1 MEAEVIDQ
9 QQQEESAEGLLS
21 LQKWEPFEFFDDQAK
36 IDFVLNRI
44 REAALK
50 EPSDLS
56 TLKGRKAIA
65 STAYKV
71 ARSKVFLD
79 NLGKELVSDWKAKS
93 KAVDTKRACIREA
106 LESLKEQI
114 SKPLEDWTAAEAKRT
129 GAITARLEEIKQLGM
144 VGLPEAGSR
153 PRLESAQARLNEL
166 IQFDWQEYEDEAKE
180 ACQRSMETVGSAL
193 VMAIKEEQY
202 QIALA
207 NEEKRV
213 KALIDENLKQF
224 ISKQEA
230 EKQQIIDEKNCAEAI
245 CAKLQKQVDELNARL
260 KQAERVPEPTPTP
273 EPEPEP
279 EPKPEPE
286 TPPALVTTWQSPAAI
301 EPTPEPEPET
311 ELEPAYPNFR
321 ELLAA
326 LVIEINKRFECDD
339 LIKTDAYQNAAVAL
353 AST

>member
-9 QQQEESAEGLLS
+9 QQQEESAEGLLA
-21 LQKWEPFEFFDDQAK
+21 LQKWDPFEFFDDQAK
-36 IDFVLNRI
+36 IDFVLGRI

-56 TLKGRKAIA
+56 TVKGRKAIA

-93 KAVDTKRACIREA
+93 KAVDTKRAWIREA

-230 EKQQIIDEKNCAEAI
+230 EKQQLIDEKNCAEAI

-279 EPKPEPE
+279 KPEPE
-286 TPPALVTTWQSPAAI
+286 TPPALVATWQSPAAI
-301 EPTPEPEPET
+301 EPTPEPEPEP
-311 ELEPAYPNFR
+311 EPETAYPNFR
-321 ELLAA
+321 ELLAELVGTIGNRIATGDDSWIRDVSYLKAAKA
-326 LVIEINKRFECDD
+326 LDNF
-339 LIKTDAYQNAAVAL
+339 
-353 AST
+353 